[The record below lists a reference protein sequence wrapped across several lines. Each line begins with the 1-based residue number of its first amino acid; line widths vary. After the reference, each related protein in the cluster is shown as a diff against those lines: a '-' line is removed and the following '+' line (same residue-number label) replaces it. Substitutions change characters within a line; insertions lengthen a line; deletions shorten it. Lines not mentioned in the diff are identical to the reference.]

1 MHLII
6 HMVARDQWADAQER
20 GSYDGDTLATEGFI
34 HCSTPQQTLWV
45 ANGRFVG
52 RTDLLL
58 VCIDADR
65 LQFRATLRG
74 KRNRPTVPS
83 HLRLVEPRCRHRS
96 RAVSPWYG
104 WSLRD
109 AGACIDPGE
118 RRRLRRWRWLYS
130 CAWADGPRP
139 IDAPRTI
146 TRTP

>member
-6 HMVARDQWADAQER
+6 HMVGRDQWADAQER

-65 LQFRATLRG
+65 LRSELRYEESEVDQQFPHIYGPLNLDAVIEV
-74 KRNRPTVPS
+74 VPF
-83 HLRLVEPRCRHRS
+83 P
-96 RAVSPWYG
+96 
-104 WSLRD
+104 
-109 AGACIDPGE
+109 PG
-118 RRRLRRWRWLYS
+118 
-130 CAWADGPRP
+130 ADGRFAMPERVSTL
-139 IDAPRTI
+139 ANAAA
-146 TRTP
+146 